1 MAHAVDRL
9 LASGRGESAPEEF
22 RLANAY
28 CVALANTQDSYGT
41 LLRSQGVNFPD
52 GQPVALVLKARAGS
66 ASPERVRGPS
76 FFQAALRQSETD
88 SSIRHY
94 FVGSTEATLNKL
106 LEEVNRRHPGLTIA
120 GSYSPPFA
128 PLSPAYMDDLLA
140 HIRPA
145 EPSIVWVGMGTPKQ
159 DFVSAAIVEQLG
171 VSSAGVG
178 AAFDFV
184 AGTVREAPLWV
195 QRSGTE
201 WIYRLI
207 QEPQRLWKRYLV
219 GNAQFVHYVVKH
231 ALLPERQG
239 AEA

>member
-1 MAHAVDRL
+1 MTHAVERL
-9 LASGRGESAPEEF
+9 LASGRGDRPPEEF

-41 LLRSQGVNFPD
+41 LLRGQGVNFPD
-52 GQPVALVLKARAGS
+52 GQPVALVLKASAGS
-66 ASPERVRGPS
+66 ASPQRVRGPS
-76 FFQAALRQSETD
+76 FFQTALQQSATD
-88 SSIRHY
+88 PSIRHF
-94 FVGSTEATLNKL
+94 FVGSTDATLTKL
-106 LEEVNRRHPGLTIA
+106 IDEVKRRHPNLTIA

-128 PLSPAYMDDLLA
+128 PLSPTYMEDLLA

-159 DFVSAAIVEQLG
+159 DFVSAAIVEHLG
-171 VSSAGVG
+171 ISSAGVG

-201 WIYRLI
+201 WIYRLV
-207 QEPQRLWKRYLV
+207 QEPQRLWKRYLI

-231 ALLPERQG
+231 ALLPERQ
-239 AEA
+239 AVEA